1 MKRADLALTPTPVLV
16 AKAALT
22 RARSLRWS
30 VLHRR
35 PADGLR
41 ILCYHRIADEADP
54 LAVSPARFSA
64 QMEQLADDGLRALD
78 VESAVAHA
86 GNGGAAGVV
95 GLSFDDGYADV
106 AGDALDVLERLG
118 FRATVF
124 LPTGVIDRA
133 ATLSWYA
140 RPPPML
146 VWDEIADL
154 DRAGTL
160 RFGAHTI
167 THPILTTLDDPT
179 ARAEIAGSKTAL
191 EARLDHPV
199 AAFCYPAGLF
209 GPRERALVAHAGF
222 RLATSC
228 EPGVNTALTD
238 PLALR
243 RLQIDH
249 RDSLVDFRAKI
260 GGGFDTPSHTRA
272 AYRRLRF
279 GTAASIP
286 S

>member
-1 MKRADLALTPTPVLV
+1 MKRTNLALTPTPVLL

-30 VLHRR
+30 VVHRR

-41 ILCYHRIADEADP
+41 ILCYHRIADEPDP
-54 LAVSPARFSA
+54 LAVTPARFAA
-64 QMEQLADDGLRALD
+64 QMAQLDGAGLRALD

-106 AGDALDVLERLG
+106 AGSALGVLERLG

-124 LPTGVIDRA
+124 LPTGVIDHT

-140 RPPPML
+140 HPPPML
-146 VWDEIADL
+146 AWDQIADL

-160 RFGAHTI
+160 RFGAHTV
-167 THPILTTLDDPT
+167 THPILTTLDAPT
-179 ARAEIAGSKTAL
+179 ARAEIAGSKSTL
-191 EARLDHPV
+191 EAHLGHT
-199 AAFCYPAGLF
+199 ASAFCYPAGLF
-209 GPRERALVAHAGF
+209 GARERALVAQAGF

-228 EPGVNTALTD
+228 EPGINTALTD

-243 RLQIDH
+243 RIQVDH
-249 RDSLVDFRAKI
+249 RDSLMDFRAKV
-260 GGGFDTPSHTRA
+260 GGGFDTPSPTRA

-279 GTAASIP
+279 GAAASSP

>member
-1 MKRADLALTPTPVLV
+1 MKRTNLALTPTPVLV

-30 VLHRR
+30 VVHRR

-41 ILCYHRIADEADP
+41 ILCYHRIADEPDP
-54 LAVSPARFSA
+54 LAVTPARFAA
-64 QMEQLADDGLRALD
+64 QMAQLDGAGLRALD

-86 GNGGAAGVV
+86 GNGGAADVV

-106 AGDALDVLERLG
+106 AGNALDTLERLG

-124 LPTGVIDRA
+124 LPTGVIDRTT
-133 ATLSWYA
+133 TLSWYA
-140 RPPPML
+140 HPPPML
-146 VWDEIADL
+146 AWDEVADL
-154 DRAGTL
+154 DRAGRL

-167 THPILTTLDDPT
+167 THPILTALDAPT
-179 ARAEIAGSKTAL
+179 ARAEIAGSKSAL
-191 EARLDHPV
+191 EARLGHPV
-199 AAFCYPAGLF
+199 PAFCYPAGLF
-209 GPRERALVAHAGF
+209 GARERALVAQAGF

-228 EPGVNTALTD
+228 EPGINTALTD

-243 RLQIDH
+243 RIQVDH
-249 RDSLVDFRAKI
+249 RDSLLDFRAKV
-260 GGGFDTPSHTRA
+260 GGAFDTPSPTRA

-279 GTAASIP
+279 GTAANIS

>member
-1 MKRADLALTPTPVLV
+1 MKRAGLALTPTPVLV

-30 VLHRR
+30 VTHRR

-41 ILCYHRIADEADP
+41 ILCYHRIADEPDP
-54 LAVSPARFSA
+54 LAVTPARFASQMAQLDSA
-64 QMEQLADDGLRALD
+64 GVRALD
-78 VESAVAHA
+78 VESAVAAA
-86 GNGGAAGVV
+86 GSGGAARVV

-124 LPTGVIDRA
+124 LPTGVIDHT

-140 RPPPML
+140 HPPPML
-146 VWDEIADL
+146 TWDEIADL
-154 DRAGTL
+154 HRAGTL
-160 RFGAHTI
+160 RFGAHTV
-167 THPILTTLDDPT
+167 THPILTTLDDNA
-179 ARAEIAGSKTAL
+179 ARAEIAGSKAAL
-191 EARLDHPV
+191 EAHLGHPV
-199 AAFCYPAGLF
+199 PAFCYPAGLF
-209 GPRERALVAHAGF
+209 GARERALVAQAGF

-243 RLQIDH
+243 RIQIDH
-249 RDSLVDFRAKI
+249 RDSLLDFRAKV
-260 GGGFDTPSHTRA
+260 GGGFDKPSHTRA

-279 GTAASIP
+279 GTAASI
-286 S
+286 SS